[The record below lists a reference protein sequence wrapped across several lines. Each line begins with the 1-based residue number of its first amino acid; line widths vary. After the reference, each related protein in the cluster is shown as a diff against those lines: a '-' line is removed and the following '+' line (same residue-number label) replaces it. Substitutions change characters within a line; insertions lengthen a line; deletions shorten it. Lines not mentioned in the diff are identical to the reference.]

1 MPIRS
6 PYTHFVCETRRRS
19 HIQLLCLW
27 RRQFC
32 FSLGDNR
39 RKINQSLQKITLDH
53 QILLQVNFVMFI
65 LTSQDEY
72 CVKVSDSLIE
82 LPCLTWNS
90 SFLYIWS
97 RTRVICD
104 EENLVLKNHYVFCK
118 TPMHSTHASSLT
130 LSGQPWTSKR
140 KMIPSSGSFSFLF
153 SFLFLMLGFFLSLQ
167 SRHTNL

>member
-1 MPIRS
+1 MVYAPNYQSETNVVILVSQLNKRKAYTVLTVPHKCQSEVIIRIS
-6 PYTHFVCETRRRS
+6 SAKTRRRS

-39 RKINQSLQKITLDH
+39 RKINQSLQKMTLDH
-53 QILLQVNFVMFI
+53 QVLLQVNFVMFI

-97 RTRVICD
+97 RTRVI
-104 EENLVLKNHYVFCK
+104 
-118 TPMHSTHASSLT
+118 
-130 LSGQPWTSKR
+130 
-140 KMIPSSGSFSFLF
+140 
-153 SFLFLMLGFFLSLQ
+153 
-167 SRHTNL
+167 